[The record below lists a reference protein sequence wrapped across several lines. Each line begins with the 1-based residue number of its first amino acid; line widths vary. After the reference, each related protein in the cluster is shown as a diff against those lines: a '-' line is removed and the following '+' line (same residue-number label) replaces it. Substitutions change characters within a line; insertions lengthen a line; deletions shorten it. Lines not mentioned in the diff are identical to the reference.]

1 MSTPIEAL
9 PYDPLLIDIAEYVDN
24 YVIRSEHAFEIARY
38 CLIDSLACALD
49 ALEHPVCMR
58 LVGPVVPGAAM
69 ANGARVPG
77 TRYRLDPVTAAFS
90 IGAMVRWTDFSDT
103 WVAAQTTH
111 PSDDVGASLAV
122 ADYVSRTRV
131 AEGKAPLTMRA
142 VLEAMI
148 KAHEIQGVLGMGQGL
163 NSYGIDHVFLVKIA
177 CAAVAAKLLGGTR
190 EQILAATSLAFFDP
204 PLCVHRFGSNTGP
217 RKSWAAAECA
227 SNAVRLALMAVKG
240 EPGYPQVLSHLK
252 WGLCKT
258 RLNGDA
264 FKRGGEF
271 GSMVMENVIFKIMGP
286 VVIHAQSSIEC
297 ALEVSPRVRDR
308 LGDIAAIRLFT
319 HKRTLETIDKTGPLR
334 NPADRD
340 HCLQYAIAVS
350 LLRGKLTAADY
361 EDEVAADPR
370 IDQLRALMTVTENP
384 AYTARYNDAAL
395 RANPNGIEIVF
406 KDGSSTGLIE
416 HDNPVGHPSRRAEG
430 IPLLIHKLNERV
442 AQHYGAAQRQQIREL
457 CLNPTAFMN
466 MPVPAF
472 TELFA
477 TP

>member
-1 MSTPIEAL
+1 MSTGIEAI
-9 PYDPLLIDIAEYVDN
+9 PYDPLLIDIADYVDS
-24 YVIRSEHAFEIARY
+24 YAIQSDHAFEIARY
-38 CLIDSLACALD
+38 CLIDSMACALD

-58 LVGPVVPGAAM
+58 LIGPVVPDDGM

-77 TRYRLDPVTAAFS
+77 TNYQLDPVTAAFN

-103 WVAAQTTH
+103 FVAGQTTH
-111 PSDDVGASLAV
+111 PSDDVGAILAV
-122 ADYVSRTRV
+122 TDYVSRTRM
-131 AEGKAPLTMRA
+131 ADGKPPLTLHT
-142 VLEAMI
+142 VLDAMI

-163 NSYGIDHVFLVKIA
+163 NPYGIDHVFLVKIA

-190 EQILAATSLAFFDP
+190 TQIMAATSLAFFDP

-227 SNAVRLALMAVKG
+227 GNAVRLALMAVKG
-240 EPGYPQVLSHLK
+240 EPGYPQVLSHPK

-258 RLNGDA
+258 RLGGDD
-264 FKRGGEF
+264 FKRGCEF
-271 GSMVMENVIFKIMGP
+271 QSMVMENVIFKIMGP

-297 ALEVSPRVRDR
+297 ALALSSSVRER
-308 LGDIAAIRLFT
+308 LDDIATITLFT

-384 AYTARYNDAAL
+384 VYTARYTDGVL
-395 RANPNGIEIVF
+395 RANPNGIEITF
-406 KDGSSTGLIE
+406 KDGASTGLVE
-416 HDNPVGHPSRRAEG
+416 RDNPVGHPSRRAEG
-430 IPLLIHKLNERV
+430 IPLLINKLSERLGAHYST
-442 AQHYGAAQRQQIREL
+442 AQQTKVLAL
-457 CLNPTAFMN
+457 CLDHAKFVA

-472 TELFA
+472 TDLFA
-477 TP
+477 LE

>member
-1 MSTPIEAL
+1 MSTSIEAI
-9 PYDPLLIDIAEYVDN
+9 PYDPLLIDIAEYVDG
-24 YVIRSEHAFEIARY
+24 YAIGSEHAFEIARY

-69 ANGARVPG
+69 ENGARVPG
-77 TRYRLDPVTAAFS
+77 TNYQLDPVTAAFS
-90 IGAMVRWTDFSDT
+90 IGAMVRWTDFSGT
-103 WVAAQTTH
+103 WVAPQTTH
-111 PSDDVGASLAV
+111 PSDDVGAILAV

-131 AEGKAPLTMRA
+131 VAGKTPLTMRT
-142 VLEAMI
+142 VLDAMI

-163 NSYGIDHVFLVKIA
+163 NPYGIDHVFLVKIA

-240 EPGYPQVLSHLK
+240 EPGYPQVLSHPK

-258 RLNGDA
+258 RMGGA
-264 FKRGGEF
+264 EFKRGGAF
-271 GSMVMENVIFKIMGP
+271 GSLVMENVIFKIMGP

-308 LGDIAAIRLFT
+308 LSDIAAIRLFT

-350 LLRGKLTAADY
+350 LLRGRLTAADY

-370 IDQLRALMTVTENP
+370 IDQLRALMTVSENP
-384 AYTARYNDAAL
+384 AYTARYSDATL

-416 HDNPVGHPSRRAEG
+416 HDNPVGHPSRRAQG
-430 IPLLIHKLNERV
+430 IPLLVNKLTERV
-442 AQHYGAAQRQQIREL
+442 RRYYPPAEQEKIAAL
-457 CLNPTAFMN
+457 CLDHAAFLN
-466 MPVPAF
+466 CPVAEF
-472 TELFA
+472 TDLFA
-477 TP
+477 TR